1 MRTILEK
8 IALAA
13 GLLSAL
19 IAAIGPALIAP
30 QFRAVFE
37 GFNAELPTLTTFFIY
52 YYHALWLLPI
62 TVIYV
67 WYKWPLPKHGALSS
81 CLIGI
86 LGLALVFSVG
96 VVALYLPIFN
106 QGAGA

>member
-1 MRTILEK
+1 MRTTPEK

-19 IAAIGPALIAP
+19 IAAIGPALVAP

-37 GFNAELPTLTTFFIY
+37 GFNAELPTLTTFYIY
-52 YYHALWLLPI
+52 YYHVLWLLPT
-62 TVIYV
+62 TVLFA
-67 WYKWPLPKHGALSS
+67 WYKWPLPKHGALLS

-86 LGLALVFSVG
+86 FGLALVFSVG
-96 VVALYLPIFN
+96 VVAVYLPILN
-106 QGAGA
+106 QGASA